1 MGSIVVTLAQGATAG
16 VVHQLIFLPFRR
28 NSGWL
33 KGLDRFTSLG
43 ETPVYQLEYV
53 LLKFLGCGLGSGERF
68 QPFASFSVAGAQTRL
83 LCWLP
88 ISEDMQHNRSL
99 KKPNHRHGQ
108 PHALNIW

>member
-33 KGLDRFTSLG
+33 EGLDRFTSLG

-53 LLKFLGCGLGSGERF
+53 FVEIFGLWTGKR
-68 QPFASFSVAGAQTRL
+68 
-83 LCWLP
+83 
-88 ISEDMQHNRSL
+88 
-99 KKPNHRHGQ
+99 
-108 PHALNIW
+108 